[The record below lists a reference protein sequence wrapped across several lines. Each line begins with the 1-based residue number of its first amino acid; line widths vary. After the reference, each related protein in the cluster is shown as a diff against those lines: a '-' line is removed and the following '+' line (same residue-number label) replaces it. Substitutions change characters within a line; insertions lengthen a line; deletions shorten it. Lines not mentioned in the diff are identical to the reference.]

1 MSNPDSSRGQAA
13 VELVAMLPL
22 LFLVALV
29 VCQALAAGIAREA
42 AGHAAEAGA
51 MAMLQDRDPVKEARA
66 AAPGWSRERLTVKV
80 SGRIV
85 RVRVAPPS
93 FVPGVAALLASE
105 SSASAG
111 PAG

>member
-1 MSNPDSSRGQAA
+1 MRGQAA

-29 VCQALAAGIAREA
+29 VCQVLAAGIAREA
-42 AGHAAEAGA
+42 ASHASEAGA

-66 AAPGWSRERLTVKV
+66 AAPGWSRKRLTVKV
-80 SGRIV
+80 SGRTV
-85 RVRVAPPS
+85 SVRVAPPS
-93 FVPGVAALLASE
+93 LVPGVGQLLASE

-111 PAG
+111 PGG